1 MTPTEKAVETR
12 RKHREARERKE
23 KQAREEKLII
33 RKGLLS
39 VLEDDTATTEQKLE
53 SAKLLAELG

>member
-12 RKHREARERKE
+12 RKHKEARELKE

-53 SAKLLAELG
+53 SAKLLAKLG

>member
-12 RKHREARERKE
+12 RKHKEARERKE

-39 VLEDDTATTEQKLE
+39 VLEDDTSTTEQKLE
-53 SAKLLAELG
+53 SAKLLAELE